1 MVEWSCTK
9 EIINERGPYNLVE
22 WPCANKKKKINEDPS
37 FRSNGRALK
46 KEMKEDTIIKSNGR
60 VQIKKINQ

>member
-1 MVEWSCTK
+1 MKEDPIIWSNGRVQ
-9 EIINERGPYNLVE
+9 I
-22 WPCANKKKKINEDPS
+22 KKKKINEDPS